1 MDDDILVKSFILLI
15 FLILKFMYAI
25 FFTVAKQ
32 CFVVILVSFLVHI
45 HNYFLLKN
53 S

>member
-15 FLILKFMYAI
+15 FLILNFMHAI
-25 FFTVAKQ
+25 FFYCCKA
-32 CFVVILVSFLVHI
+32 CFVIILVSFLVHI